1 MRICILMLAA
11 GTLAAQETPTERE
24 AAHEV
29 LHKMASLE
37 KSLAIPA
44 IVTRLTSANPA
55 RDQVVA
61 RAKELM
67 DKELLALADD
77 ITRNPEIGFVEKRS
91 VQKLKDYLE
100 QHGFDVKAGA
110 GGLDTAF
117 VARYKGNN
125 GPPNLGVIVEYDA
138 LRGTM
143 RAFHGDQH
151 SAQGPVGIAAAVA
164 IAEWL
169 ARTKS
174 PGSITVF
181 GTPGEEMMPPNAKT
195 VMHRAHVFDG
205 TQIIVRSHSFGA
217 TVRAAPGFGTCCM
230 NIDGVGRAQRA
241 RSRDS
246 SVREHR

>member
-37 KSLAIPA
+37 KSLDIPA

-138 LRGTM
+138 RNHAGLSWRP
-143 RAFHGDQH
+143 A
-151 SAQGPVGIAAAVA
+151 
-164 IAEWL
+164 
-169 ARTKS
+169 
-174 PGSITVF
+174 
-181 GTPGEEMMPPNAKT
+181 
-195 VMHRAHVFDG
+195 
-205 TQIIVRSHSFGA
+205 
-217 TVRAAPGFGTCCM
+217 
-230 NIDGVGRAQRA
+230 
-241 RSRDS
+241 
-246 SVREHR
+246 